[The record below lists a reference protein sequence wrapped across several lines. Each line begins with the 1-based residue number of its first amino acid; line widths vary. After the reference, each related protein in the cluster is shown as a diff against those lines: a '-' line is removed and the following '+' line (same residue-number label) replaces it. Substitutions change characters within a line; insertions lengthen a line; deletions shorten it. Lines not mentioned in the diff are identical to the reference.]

1 MGIYLGSD
9 IRYLSLFYNV
19 ESVFLLGRVM
29 SGKGG
34 EILLQTA
41 SDYLKKKKMQIDLF
55 SADENFKRL
64 GQSYIAASLPNIGK

>member
-1 MGIYLGSD
+1 
-9 IRYLSLFYNV
+9 
-19 ESVFLLGRVM
+19 M

-55 SADENFKRL
+55 SADEDFKRL